1 MSQRNLC
8 HIAVEMIV
16 MSILVVYASEL
27 VIIIFGK
34 KKTSKQVALPPFK
47 TNPAFCQIIEG
58 SVEWGVEK
66 VHTDKNS
73 SSWIP
78 G

>member
-1 MSQRNLC
+1 MPYCGGNDSNVYSGGLCVGISHNNLW
-8 HIAVEMIV
+8 E
-16 MSILVVYASEL
+16 
-27 VIIIFGK
+27 